1 VIVVSNTSP
10 ITNLA
15 GIGQFELLRLLYSEL
30 YIAQA
35 VWEELHASG
44 REWPGARDVAKA
56 DWVRRSRVRNR
67 SLVVSLQRDLDPGEA
82 ETIALALEKKAD
94 LVLLDEKEGRRAA
107 TRLGLRVTGVV
118 GVLLDAKAQSYL
130 RIVQPLLDRLRSEA
144 GFYISDG
151 LYRTALK
158 LAGED

>member
-1 VIVVSNTSP
+1 MIVASNTSP

-15 GIGQFELLRLLYSEL
+15 AIGQFGLLRLLYPQV

-44 REWPGARDVAKA
+44 REWPGTRDVAEA
-56 DWVRRSRVRNR
+56 DWIKRSRVRNR
-67 SLVVSLQRDLDPGEA
+67 SLVVSLQRDLDRGEA

-107 TRLGLRVTGVV
+107 VRLGLRVTGVV
-118 GVLLDAKAQSYL
+118 GYCHWTPKHNLTCTSCSRCLTGCVLRPDSTSTT
-130 RIVQPLLDRLRSEA
+130 IC
-144 GFYISDG
+144 
-151 LYRTALK
+151 TARH
-158 LAGED
+158 